1 MSSLPW
7 FSIVALL
14 AMGAAML
21 GIPVFLLLG
30 DVRRDRRDPAYDGPD

>member
-7 FSIVALL
+7 FSIIVLFLMA
-14 AMGAAML
+14 AAML

-30 DVRRDRRDPAYDGPD
+30 DVRRDRRDPGYDGPD